1 MENKNLNILNEL
13 DDLEKYMRPFETEP
27 SIQNINPDLNIINEE
42 KNNSNTINKSYEQF
56 TIQNLKEKYI
66 KVYDALQ
73 LYISQK
79 NQQLMINYLSI
90 FNNNQNISEN
100 IINLINNLLDI
111 LIELITKKK
120 DEEIIKESLLNKVE
134 QLKHLNDD
142 YEKKL
147 NKSNKEI
154 QYKQKEINKIINQS
168 NIDKEK
174 IKDNQKT
181 KNLEINELKNENRK
195 LSNRINL
202 YISELKKKNLEHQK
216 LIDKLKNNYTKN
228 NHIQFKNSFDITASI
243 DPSSDEFYNK
253 ILNENNKL
261 KINENIENLKQSNFN
276 LLNLLKEIN
285 NFLNQFFN
293 IVKFNE
299 NKNIADNYFEIKNNA
314 INSNL
319 LNIENYN
326 VFKENLLAN
335 FKIVFF
341 FILQIKKNYNN
352 LNYTTPIKNNN
363 INDINKKVYNT
374 EPIQKNIKNNDNINN
389 KMKFNLDDNDIKKE
403 LNPKWY
409 DHLKNEVV
417 NYEYDKNN
425 VITENS
431 EDYNNDKNC
440 LNNNLNIKI
449 NDNEILNNNNLD
461 DSDND
466 EDSFK
471 DFFKDI
477 DNNNNFN
484 IDNNNNLNN

>member
-27 SIQNINPDLNIINEE
+27 SIQNINPDLNIINEK
-42 KNNSNTINKSYEQF
+42 KNNSNIINKSYEQF

-90 FNNNQNISEN
+90 INNNQNISQN

-111 LIELITKKK
+111 LIELITKNK
-120 DEEIIKESLLNKVE
+120 DEEIVKESLLNKVE

-168 NIDKEK
+168 NIEKEK

-202 YISELKKKNLEHQK
+202 YISELKKKNLEYQK

-341 FILQIKKNYNN
+341 FIL
-352 LNYTTPIKNNN
+352 
-363 INDINKKVYNT
+363 
-374 EPIQKNIKNNDNINN
+374 
-389 KMKFNLDDNDIKKE
+389 
-403 LNPKWY
+403 
-409 DHLKNEVV
+409 
-417 NYEYDKNN
+417 
-425 VITENS
+425 
-431 EDYNNDKNC
+431 
-440 LNNNLNIKI
+440 
-449 NDNEILNNNNLD
+449 
-461 DSDND
+461 
-466 EDSFK
+466 
-471 DFFKDI
+471 
-477 DNNNNFN
+477 
-484 IDNNNNLNN
+484 